1 MSSRSPKSFLPP
13 ELENIVGMLSE
24 GKEYKSLMYIN
35 PKIHTK
41 EKFIKKELSEID
53 LKDLVKFNNAYKLL
67 SEYCES
73 KKIDFKLEK
82 IGIFIKLL
90 DQTPDLTIFGIDSM
104 YAFDKN
110 TLDYEFNLEILKDLS
125 MEHYNNDFTNLMYEQ
140 FTEQQKVKMYNWYS
154 RNNIKNFNDITE
166 DLEDDFLTDLNYDL
180 NIFRSQIYEDA
191 PEISIDDIANNIKV
205 YIDLFI
211 KYLFFV
217 DNIAE
222 MLPKDIQKQL
232 NEIDSDTISIIIE
245 AIEKLQKEHPKIR
258 KYGDINVISKILYPY
273 ITEEIKEFKKKQE
286 EERKEIEIDEEEYED
301 YY

>member
-1 MSSRSPKSFLPP
+1 
-13 ELENIVGMLSE
+13 
-24 GKEYKSLMYIN
+24 
-35 PKIHTK
+35 
-41 EKFIKKELSEID
+41 
-53 LKDLVKFNNAYKLL
+53 
-67 SEYCES
+67 
-73 KKIDFKLEK
+73 
-82 IGIFIKLL
+82 
-90 DQTPDLTIFGIDSM
+90 
-104 YAFDKN
+104 
-110 TLDYEFNLEILKDLS
+110 
-125 MEHYNNDFTNLMYEQ
+125 
-140 FTEQQKVKMYNWYS
+140 MYNWYS

-180 NIFRSQIYEDA
+180 NIFRSQIYEDS

-211 KYLFFV
+211 KFLFFV

-232 NEIDSDTISIIIE
+232 NEIDSDIISIIIE

-273 ITEEIKEFKKKQE
+273 IIEEIKEFKKKQE
-286 EERKEIEIDEEEYED
+286 EERKEIEIEEEEYED